1 MNASGVEIGT
11 PYGQCPVQSEGFID
25 GQPYY
30 FRARG
35 ASWSIGIGGGD
46 PVTAPDWEYEEDY
59 GAWPDAGYMSEAVAV
74 DFIRKAVQLFRT
86 ANAGGGMRA
95 GEAPR

>member
-1 MNASGVEIGT
+1 MNASAVEIGT

-25 GQPYY
+25 GKPYY

-46 PVTAPDWEYEEDY
+46 PVTEPDWEYEEDY
-59 GAWPDAGYMSEAVAV
+59 GTWPEAGYMSETEAVE
-74 DFIRKAVQLFRT
+74 FIHKAVRLFRT
-86 ANAGGGMRA
+86 ASASGSMRA